1 MAISSAKHSCSI
13 KVLLTIGVDPRLVKA
28 THGWYRH
35 AMEVDGTRE
44 CPLCGGTMHFK
55 EIQAVTQVPGNPSPS
70 TATTREFVCPDCD
83 YFEDADE
90 EG

>member
-1 MAISSAKHSCSI
+1 M
-13 KVLLTIGVDPRLVKA
+13 DD
-28 THGWYRH
+28 
-35 AMEVDGTRE
+35 ENDDDTRE

-55 EIQAVTQVPGNPSPS
+55 ASESVRQVPGNPAPS
-70 TATTREFVCPDCD
+70 IMRTREFVCPDCD